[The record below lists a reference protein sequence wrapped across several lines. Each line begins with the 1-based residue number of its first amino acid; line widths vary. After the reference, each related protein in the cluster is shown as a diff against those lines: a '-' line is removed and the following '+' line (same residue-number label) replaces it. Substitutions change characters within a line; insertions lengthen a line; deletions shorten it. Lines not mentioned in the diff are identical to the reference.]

1 MAEQKEWFENWFDS
15 KFYPILYDNR
25 DVEEASLFV
34 HNLVQYLKIP
44 AHSKIADIACGEGR
58 FAGEL
63 AALGH
68 EVIGFDLSEQRIDK
82 AKELEHE
89 HLHFYVHDMRFP
101 FYINYFDYAFNF
113 FTSFGYFDT
122 ARDNHM
128 AAHAFA
134 SALKKGGT
142 LVIDYFNEKYVEQEL
157 IPEETIEKEEIRFD
171 IKRKI
176 SSGKIVKQI
185 NVIDNDGIEHCYQE
199 RVSAFEL
206 KDFITLFKAEGME
219 LTEYFGDYDLH
230 PFDEKHSPRLIMIFK
245 KL

>member
-1 MAEQKEWFENWFDS
+1 MTEQKEWFENWFDS

-34 HNLVQYLKIP
+34 QHLVEYLQLP

-63 AALGH
+63 AGLGH
-68 EVIGFDLSEQRIDK
+68 EVVGFDLSEQRIEK

-89 HLHFYVHDMRFP
+89 RLHFYVHDMRFP
-101 FYINYFDYAFNF
+101 FYINYFDFAFNF

-122 ARDNHM
+122 SRDNHM

-142 LVIDYFNEKYVEQEL
+142 LVIDYFNENYVEQGL
-157 IPEETIEKEEIRFD
+157 VAAETIEKDGIVFD
-171 IKRKI
+171 IKRKV
-176 SSGKIVKQI
+176 SGGKIVKHI
-185 NVIDNDGIEHCYQE
+185 TLTDEDGIEHQYQE

-206 KDFITLFKAEGME
+206 KDFISLFSAEGME
-219 LTEYFGDYDLH
+219 LAEHFGDYSLS
-230 PFDEKHSPRLIMIFK
+230 PFDENTSPRLIMVFK
-245 KL
+245 KR